1 MLLKSTEAWNFGIH
15 EHIKIE
21 YQNGFV
27 VVTGKNKQGKS
38 TAVIQATLY
47 GLFGTGMLE
56 ANLADTVRQGEKE
69 TSLKVR
75 VEIGDYVVT
84 RSKSSAMVT
93 GEGVKISGQAKVS
106 DFIREQLGLK
116 PGSEDKIMAAEQNM
130 VTGVLS
136 GKPGEVNKFIESVA
150 GFSKVDEIIKK
161 VEEAFPYGSKNVYQ
175 EFLEEARGR
184 LAEARAVEFEDLEP
198 YKARI
203 NELGEFITET
213 TKQKRKLIS
222 DLGLLMEEM
231 DRVKDEERR
240 VKSLKEQILWKE
252 KLIRDLGKEVEDLAR
267 QLADVPVFSEDEVK
281 TARKFISE
289 WPTMVRRREAH
300 LWVTG
305 LEEPEAVWEGDVS
318 SLLEEISLRRKA
330 KKSIENKVAGISAD
344 IRALRKQVV
353 SGESMVCRTC
363 GTDLSDRYEKINK
376 ELQNQIRKKEKEL
389 SEVESKLTEFEDIEI
404 LEQIKRENDAIQ
416 AGLDRFQDIGFVIE
430 RSVVPHKIQYADDP
444 TVKGRWSEENYRV
457 NLELVQEYDASVEL
471 VKSLTSRIETKN
483 KKKSIAESE
492 LKELQEALSNR
503 PELPEYK
510 HLADQAQALRGNSET
525 LRVKIKE
532 AEEQRREA
540 ERVIQRIQDA
550 IKVNNTVIQGEKKR
564 IEELKESIRKDE
576 RNWKLVANVRAAKVK
591 VLNQVW
597 SNILVYVS
605 SQYSS
610 IMGDQVEVVRTE
622 TGFLVNGKPF
632 KRLSGSE
639 RTVLGVSLRA
649 ALRAIFAERC
659 ECMLWDEPLDGA
671 DRETAAAII
680 AAIKSIPGQNIMITH
695 DNDSVEVCDQRI
707 IIGENG

>member
-21 YQNGFV
+21 YQSGFV
-27 VVTGKNKQGKS
+27 VVTGKNKRGKS

-47 GLFGTGMLE
+47 GLFGAGMLE

-69 TSLKVR
+69 SSLKVR

-93 GEGVKISGQAKVS
+93 GKGVKISGQAKVS

-136 GKPGEVNKFIESVA
+136 GKSGEVNKFIESVA
-150 GFSKVDEIIKK
+150 GFSKIDEIIKK
-161 VEEAFPYGSKNVYQ
+161 VEEAFPYGSKKIYQ
-175 EFLEEARGR
+175 EFLEEAKGR
-184 LAEARAVEFEDLEP
+184 LAEARTVEFEDLEP
-198 YKARI
+198 YKVRVK
-203 NELGEFITET
+203 ELEDFITET
-213 TKQKRKLIS
+213 TQQKRKAIS

-240 VKSLKEQILWKE
+240 VKSLKEQALWKE
-252 KLIRDLGKEVEDLAR
+252 KLIKDLGKEAEELIR
-267 QLADVPVFSEDEVK
+267 QLADIPVFSEDEVK
-281 TARKFISE
+281 TARKFVSE
-289 WPTMVRRREAH
+289 WPTMVRRREAY
-300 LWVTG
+300 LWATG
-305 LEEPEAVWEGDVS
+305 LEEPDTVWEGDVE
-318 SLLEEISLRRKA
+318 SLLEEISLKRKA
-330 KKSIENKVAGISAD
+330 KTSIELQAAELSAD
-344 IRALRKQVV
+344 IRALRKQIV
-353 SGESMVCRTC
+353 SSENMVCRTC

-376 ELQNQIRKKEKEL
+376 ELQDQIRKKEKEL
-389 SEVESKLTEFEDIEI
+389 SKVEAKLTEFEDIET
-404 LEQIKRENDAIQ
+404 LEQIKKENDAIQ
-416 AGLDRFQDIGFVIE
+416 AGLDRFQDVGFIIK
-430 RSVVPHKIQYADDP
+430 RSVVPYEVQYADDP
-444 TVKGRWSEENYRV
+444 TVKGSWSEENYQT
-457 NLELVQEYDASVEL
+457 NLELIQEYDASAEL

-483 KKKSIAESE
+483 KKRVIAESE
-492 LKELQEALSNR
+492 LKGLQEALSNR

-510 HLADQAQALRGNSET
+510 HMADQAQALRDNNEA
-525 LRVKIKE
+525 LRGKIRRV
-532 AEEQRREA
+532 EEQKRGA
-540 ERVIQRIQDA
+540 ERVIQRTQDA
-550 IKVNNTVIQGEKKR
+550 IKANNAVIQGEKKR
-564 IEELKESIRKDE
+564 IEELKESIRRDE
-576 RNWKLVANVRAAKVK
+576 RNRKLVANVKTAKVK